1 MQGCAPVKASEV
13 IETLKGYDGLLV
25 PSQWMET
32 GPLVVLEAFA
42 AGVPVVGS
50 DLGGIAEWVTH
61 ERDGLLVTGELREWL
76 GSQALRRLVSEPE
89 LLPKLRAGIRPP
101 RSMREVAE
109 EVRAVYEELLPAT

>member
-1 MQGCAPVKASEV
+1 MRPVKSSEV
-13 IETLKGYDGLLV
+13 IETLAGYDGFLV

-61 ERDGLLVTGELREWL
+61 ERDGLLVTENSASGWA
-76 GSQALRRLVSEPE
+76 QALRRLVNEPG

-109 EVRAVYEELLPAT
+109 EVRAVYEELLPAA